1 MSQTGSGERCFG
13 ATGPGLVRVQGL
25 ETLLDA
31 RIRRVWGGSSGGL
44 AGFVGWGRRP
54 RSERARALAERS
66 GLPFICVE
74 DGFLRSVG
82 LGSDDAPLSV
92 VVDDLGIYFDATCP
106 SRFEALMQPALAEP
120 EVRRAEALQTAW
132 RAARVSKYNHLRE
145 HAGPLPKRYVLVVD
159 QTLGDASISF
169 GLAEPGTFMRML
181 RAALDENPD
190 CSVVVKVHPDV
201 FSGRKRGHFDVA
213 AVARMDRVQVL
224 ARDVHPVR
232 LVEHCEAVYVVT
244 SQLGFE
250 ALLWGKRVR
259 VFGMPF
265 YAGWGLTSDDMPR
278 PLRRPDRPLAQ
289 LVHAALIGYP
299 RYIDPE
305 TGIRCEVERVVE
317 WMGLQRRMRERFPET
332 VHAVG
337 FSWWKRPLVRSFLQG
352 SRVCFVQGTR
362 QVPQGE
368 TAVVWGRT
376 QTPQGSPIIRV
387 EDGFLRSAGLGAH
400 LVRPLSWVQDSRGIY
415 FDATVPSD
423 LEVMLQN
430 TDFDTAELQRA
441 RALRM
446 ALIESGLTKYNLSG
460 NRWSRPALAM
470 GKTVILVPG
479 QVESDASLAWGA
491 PEVARNMTLLQRVR
505 EANPTAWVIYKPHPD
520 VVAGMRK
527 GGLGESEARRWCD
540 EMVMEAPMGQLL
552 DEVDQVHTMTSLTG
566 FEALLRGRQVV
577 CYGQP
582 FYAGWGL
589 TQDMLPFPN
598 GRRTRAIDLDCLV
611 AGALLKYPS
620 YVSFVTN
627 RYMTAERA
635 LQELHVQSNNENNG
649 VFRRVFRYCTGVGLR
664 GWAAF
669 SKK

>member
-1 MSQTGSGERCFG
+1 MNEAAEVVFGVIGSGME
-13 ATGPGLVRVQGL
+13 AVPGLSEILGGQVQRL
-25 ETLLDA
+25 
-31 RIRRVWGGSSGGL
+31 RIGSPGR
-44 AGFVGWGRRP
+44 ATAIVGWGRRP
-54 RSERARALAERS
+54 TSLRASAIAKRHR
-66 GLPFICVE
+66 LPFICVE

-92 VVDDLGIYFDATCP
+92 VVDPVGIHFDATGP
-106 SRFEALMQPALAEP
+106 SALERFISRSISEAETL
-120 EVRRAEALQTAW
+120 RAEAVRSAW
-132 RAARVSKYNHLRE
+132 CKGRVSKYNHLRE
-145 HAGPLPKRYVLVVD
+145 HVDRLPESYVLVAD
-159 QTLGDASISF
+159 QTFGDASISF
-169 GLAEPGTFMRML
+169 GRASTESFLRML
-181 RAALDENPD
+181 DAALDENPD
-190 CSVVVKVHPDV
+190 STVVVKVHPDV
-201 FSGRKRGHFDVA
+201 FAGRKRGHFDLA
-213 AVARMDRVQVL
+213 KLAQIGRVQVL

-232 LVEHCEAVYVVT
+232 LLEHAKTVYTVT

-250 ALLWGKRVR
+250 ALLWRRPVR

-265 YAGWGLTSDDMPR
+265 YAGWSLTADDQAA
-278 PLRRPDRPLAQ
+278 PDRRGNACLEQ
-289 LVHAALIGYP
+289 LVHAALVDYSIYL
-299 RYIDPE
+299 DPE
-305 TGIRCEVERVVE
+305 TGQRCEIERLLA
-317 WMGLQRRMRERFPET
+317 WLTLQRKMRERFPET

-376 QTPQGSPIIRV
+376 QTPQGSPVIRV

-430 TDFDTAELQRA
+430 TDFDAAELQRA

-470 GKTVILVPG
+470 DKTVILVPG

-527 GGLGESEARRWCD
+527 GGLGEGEARRWCD

-620 YVSFVTN
+620 YVSFVTD